1 MTGCVGLRDIAV
13 HRLWLTRDD
22 FDYLIN
28 ALCTGDYKLPAD
40 CIGLW
45 PSFASP
51 GDSHRFTPGS
61 TLHFIFSS
69 YPVHSARCI
78 DPSQLQFV
86 IMSYDSV
93 YTGLMAFLDM
103 WADDLPVK
111 SDGRID
117 VAKFTSLE
125 LWRLLLMILNGRP
138 RNGRTKNTL
147 PCP

>member
-1 MTGCVGLRDIAV
+1 MTGCVGLWDIEA

-28 ALCTGDYKLPAD
+28 ALCTGDYKLPAY

-93 YTGLMAFLDM
+93 YTGLMAFLDI

-117 VAKFTSLE
+117 VAKFMSLE
-125 LWRLLLMILNGRP
+125 LRCLLLMILNGRP